1 MQKAVIATL
10 RLYKRFVSPLLPS
23 ACRFSPTCSE
33 YMIEAVDR
41 YGAPRGIWLGFRRLL
56 RCHPLHA
63 GGFDPVR

>member
-1 MQKAVIATL
+1 MQKAVITSL

-33 YMIEAVDR
+33 YMIEAVDK
-41 YGAPRGIWLGFRRLL
+41 YGALQGVWLGLRRLL